1 MNTKR
6 AWEPYGKRRTSFG
19 NSLGLSSW
27 RQTLPKSEAASG
39 LTPDRCS
46 TASFSA
52 CAAGCQWN
60 RLPKELGDDSTIHRT
75 FQRWVELGVLRRIW
89 RALVEQC
96 EELGGVDWEWQAA
109 DGGHGQGTFGGDL
122 IGPNPTDRG
131 KAGSKRS
138 LLVEGQGG
146 PLSIVVAG
154 ANAHDATLLDET
166 LEAIVVERPQ
176 LTEDDPQ
183 HLCLDKGYEQSF
195 GSSSRRQTRLSA
207 THPTHRRGEV
217 GRFWAQAVSCAPVG
231 CGTDSSMALQV
242 PCGSGTLR
250 QKGVELHRIA
260 TACVRTPVVPSPMA
274 TCHFEIVS

>member
-1 MNTKR
+1 MGRPIVHCPKLSQNHSALPAVYEVIR
-6 AWEPYGKRRTSFG
+6 ILQSHLEEPPRGLGNHWEAPDIGILEAVR
-19 NSLGLSSW
+19 
-27 RQTLPKSEAASG
+27 KSEAAS
-39 LTPDRCS
+39 TRCIIFLPMVNDS
-46 TASFSA
+46 HHQRSKNLQSKSW
-52 CAAGCQWN
+52 AAW
-60 RLPKELGDDSTIHRT
+60 TIAI
-75 FQRWVELGVLRRIW
+75 RR
-89 RALVEQC
+89 
-96 EELGGVDWEWQAA
+96 LGG
-109 DGGHGQGTFGGDL
+109 L

-183 HLCLDKGYEQSF
+183 HLCLARGMTRP
-195 GSSSRRQTRLSA
+195 GRRRRQTRLSA

-274 TCHFEIVS
+274 TCHFEIVSKPQVGDEVHTCR